1 MDTRGSHFYLALYW
15 AKALAEQ
22 EQDLALQASF
32 APIAQQL
39 ADNEAKILAELK
51 AVQRMHVDLGG
62 YYQPDLEKVNEVMR
76 PSECFNAIFSSL

>member
-1 MDTRGSHFYLALYW
+1 MGSLPIQGLA
-15 AKALAEQ
+15 
-22 EQDLALQASF
+22 
-32 APIAQQL
+32 APAPS
-39 ADNEAKILAELK
+39 AFEAKILAELK